1 MSTNPFG
8 SEQDGASRR
17 GTGFHWWIII
27 AFLLYAGYYWFSNR
41 EQSSY
46 TGREQL
52 IATGPQEEAALGLEA
67 YKQVLTQSQV
77 VTSGPEPARINAIA
91 QRLEAVAPKVEADL
105 AAEKGVKPHTDWSS
119 FDWQVNVLQSDEV
132 NAFCLPG
139 GKIAVYT
146 GLLPVAQNDDAL
158 AVVMGHEISHALLR
172 HGAERMA
179 QQKLAQLGTIA
190 TGIAAGN
197 MDPQQQRMVMG
208 ALGVGTQFGVLLP
221 FSRKDESEADEIG
234 LMLAAAAC
242 YNPEEAIPLWQRME
256 QQGNGQRQPE
266 FMSTHPNPGN
276 RIKRLQELMPRALAF
291 RQKYCPNQPQMPAQ

>member
-1 MSTNPFG
+1 MSMSPDQGTP
-8 SEQDGASRR
+8 SRGR
-17 GTGFHWWIII
+17 GFHWWIII
-27 AFLLYAGYYWFSNR
+27 AFLLYAGYYWVSNR
-41 EQSSY
+41 EQSPY
-46 TGREQL
+46 TGRKQL
-52 IATGPQEEAALGLEA
+52 IATGPQEEAALGLQA
-67 YKQVLTQSQV
+67 YKEVLAQSQV
-77 VTSGPEPARINAIA
+77 VTSGPEPVRVDAIA
-91 QRLEAVAPKVEADL
+91 KRLEAVAPKVEAEL
-105 AAEKGVKPHTDWSS
+105 AAEHGAKADTDWTS
-119 FDWQVNVLQSDEV
+119 FDWQTSVLQSDEV

-158 AVVMGHEISHALLR
+158 AIVMGHEISHALLH

-179 QQKLAQLGTIA
+179 QQHLAQIGTIA

-242 YNPEEAIPLWQRME
+242 YNPQEAIPLWQRME
-256 QQGNGQRQPE
+256 QQGGQRAPQ

-276 RIKRLQELMPRALAF
+276 RIQRLQELMPKALAM
-291 RQKYCPNQPQMPAQ
+291 RQKYCGQAVVPAQ

>member
-8 SEQDGASRR
+8 SNQDGTPSRGR
-17 GTGFHWWIII
+17 GLHWWIII
-27 AFLLYAGYYWFSNR
+27 AFLIYAGYYWISNR
-41 EQSSY
+41 QQSPY
-46 TGREQL
+46 TGRSQL
-52 IATGPQEEAALGLEA
+52 IATGPQEEAALGLQA
-67 YKQVLTQSQV
+67 YEQVLTQSQV
-77 VTSGPEPARINAIA
+77 LNSGPEPARINAIA

-105 AAEKGVKPHTDWSS
+105 AAAHGVAPHTDWTA
-119 FDWQVNVLQSDEV
+119 FDWQVSVLQSDEV

-146 GLLPVAQNDDAL
+146 GLLPVAQNDNAL

-208 ALGVGTQFGVLLP
+208 ALGVGAQFGVLLP
-221 FSRKDESEADEIG
+221 FSRKDESEADELG
-234 LMLAAAAC
+234 LMLASAAC
-242 YNPEEAIPLWQRME
+242 FDPQAAIPLWQRME

-266 FMSTHPNPGN
+266 FISTHPNPGN
-276 RIKRLQELMPRALAF
+276 RIQRLQELMPKALAM
-291 RQKYCPNQPQMPAQ
+291 RQKYCGQAAVPAQ